1 MKDII
6 KYAAD
11 PRWRAARNQIKVVVV
26 INKNGVSKR
35 FAAPQKWRQVAEIV
49 GFDLHF
55 VPVYLVGI
63 ATTITQKRPLM
74 LYSVEMIMPALFT
87 YVRSGG
93 VDMS

>member
-1 MKDII
+1 MKNVI
-6 KYAAD
+6 KYATD
-11 PRWRAARNQIKVVVV
+11 PRWRAACNQIEIVIV

-35 FAAPQKWRQVAEIV
+35 FTAPQKRRQVAQIV
-49 GFDLHF
+49 GLDLHF

-74 LYSVEMIMPALFT
+74 LYSVEMIIPALFT